1 MNIQIA
7 PSILS
12 ADFACLGQEARRM
25 ELAGADLLHIDVMD
39 GHFVPNITIGAPV
52 VYCLRKVTKLPFDV
66 HLMISEPLRYV
77 DDFLK
82 AGADI
87 ISFHLEA
94 ESSVHETI
102 RAIRAGGAKPAV
114 ALKPKT
120 PVEAVLP
127 FLDDLDMVLVMT
139 VEPGFGGQSFMA
151 PMMDKVRTLKAHG
164 AFVEVDGGINPQT
177 AVAAKEA
184 GVDVCVAG
192 TSVFHA
198 PDAAKAI
205 ATLREGKGVVL

>member
-1 MNIQIA
+1 MKVS
-7 PSILS
+7 PSVL
-12 ADFACLGQEARRM
+12 ACDFAHMADEIQKVTQG
-25 ELAGADLLHIDVMD
+25 GADYIHLDVMD
-39 GHFVPNITIGAPV
+39 AHFVPNLTFGAPIV
-52 VYCLRKVTKLPFDV
+52 GAIRPYTKLPFDV

-94 ESSVHETI
+94 ESSVRETI

-205 ATLREGKGVVL
+205 ATLREGNGVVL

>member
-1 MNIQIA
+1 MLIA
-7 PSILS
+7 PSMLS
-12 ADFACLGQEARRM
+12 SDFSKLGEETARM
-25 ELAGADLLHIDVMD
+25 ERAGADWIHLDVMD
-39 GHFVPNITIGAPV
+39 AHFVPNLTFGAPIV
-52 VYCLRKVTKLPFDV
+52 GAIRPYTKLPFDV
-66 HLMISEPLRYV
+66 HLMISEPLSYV

-94 ESSVHETI
+94 E

>member
-1 MNIQIA
+1 MLIA
-7 PSILS
+7 PSMLS
-12 ADFACLGQEARRM
+12 SDFSKLGEETARM
-25 ELAGADLLHIDVMD
+25 ERAGADWIHLDVMD
-39 GHFVPNITIGAPV
+39 AHFVPNLTFGAPIV
-52 VYCLRKVTKLPFDV
+52 GAIRPYTKLPFDV

-114 ALKPKT
+114 VLKPKT

>member
-1 MNIQIA
+1 MLIA
-7 PSILS
+7 PSMLS
-12 ADFACLGQEARRM
+12 SDFSKLGEETVRM
-25 ELAGADLLHIDVMD
+25 ERAGADWIHLDVMD
-39 GHFVPNITIGAPV
+39 AHFVPNLTFGAPIV
-52 VYCLRKVTKLPFDV
+52 GAIRRYTKLPFDV

-102 RAIRAGGAKPAV
+102 RAIQEGGAKPAV
-114 ALKPKT
+114 AIKPKT

-127 FLDDLDMVLVMT
+127 FLDELDMVLVMT
-139 VEPGFGGQSFMA
+139 VEPGFGGQSFMES
-151 PMMDKVRTLKAHG
+151 MMDKVRALKSRG
-164 AFVEVDGGINPQT
+164 VFVEVDGGINPQT
-177 AVAAKEA
+177 AILAKQA
-184 GVDVCVAG
+184 GVDACVAG

-205 ATLREGKGVVL
+205 ASLREGNGVVL

>member
-1 MNIQIA
+1 MIRLA

-12 ADFACLGQEARRM
+12 SDFSRLGE
-25 ELAGADLLHIDVMD
+25 EVEEIEKAGAHVIHVDVMD
-39 GHFVPNITIGAPV
+39 GHFVPNISFGATVMKSLIG
-52 VYCLRKVTKLPFDV
+52 KTTLPFDV

-177 AVAAKEA
+177 AAVAKEA

-205 ATLREGKGVVL
+205 ATLREGNGVVL

>member
-1 MNIQIA
+1 MLIA
-7 PSILS
+7 PSMLS
-12 ADFACLGQEARRM
+12 SDFSKLGEETIRM
-25 ELAGADLLHIDVMD
+25 ERAGADWIHLDVMD
-39 GHFVPNITIGAPV
+39 AHFVPNLTFGAPIV
-52 VYCLRKVTKLPFDV
+52 GAIRRYTKLPFDV

-94 ESSVHETI
+94 ESSVHETL
-102 RAIRAGGAKPAV
+102 RAIRE
-114 ALKPKT
+114 T

-127 FLDDLDMVLVMT
+127 FLDELDMVLVMT
-139 VEPGFGGQSFMA
+139 VEPGFGGQSFME
-151 PMMDKVRTLKAHG
+151 PMMDKVRSLKSRG
-164 AFVEVDGGINPQT
+164 VFVEVDGGINPQT
-177 AVAAKEA
+177 AVLAKQA
-184 GVDVCVAG
+184 GVDACVAG

-205 ATLREGKGVVL
+205 ASLREGNGVVL

>member
-1 MNIQIA
+1 MLIA
-7 PSILS
+7 PSMLS
-12 ADFACLGQEARRM
+12 SDFSKLGEETARM
-25 ELAGADLLHIDVMD
+25 ERAGADWIHLDVMD
-39 GHFVPNITIGAPV
+39 AHFVPNLTFGAPIV
-52 VYCLRKVTKLPFDV
+52 GAIRPYTKLPFDV

-87 ISFHLEA
+87 ISFHLE
-94 ESSVHETI
+94 
-102 RAIRAGGAKPAV
+102 AGGAKPAV

>member
-1 MNIQIA
+1 M
-7 PSILS
+7 
-12 ADFACLGQEARRM
+12 
-25 ELAGADLLHIDVMD
+25 GAIR
-39 GHFVPNITIGAPV
+39 P
-52 VYCLRKVTKLPFDV
+52 YTKLPFDV

-139 VEPGFGGQSFMA
+139 VEPGFGGQKFMPEQVGKIRA
-151 PMMDKVRTLKAHG
+151 LRQAGFQGDIS
-164 AFVEVDGGINPQT
+164 VDGGVNLENAPLLAEAGANVLVMGT
-177 AVAAKEA
+177 AYFGAADRNAVA
-184 GVDVCVAG
+184 
-192 TSVFHA
+192 HA
-198 PDAAKAI
+198 VRALA
-205 ATLREGKGVVL
+205 

>member
-1 MNIQIA
+1 MLIA
-7 PSILS
+7 PSMLS
-12 ADFACLGQEARRM
+12 SDFSKLGEETARM
-25 ELAGADLLHIDVMD
+25 ERAGADWIHLDVMD
-39 GHFVPNITIGAPV
+39 AHFVPNLTFGAPIV
-52 VYCLRKVTKLPFDV
+52 GAIRPYTKLPFDV

-94 ESSVHETI
+94 ESSVRETI

-151 PMMDKVRTLKAHG
+151 PMMDQVRTLKAHG

-205 ATLREGKGVVL
+205 ATLREGNGVVL

>member
-1 MNIQIA
+1 MLIA
-7 PSILS
+7 PSMLS
-12 ADFACLGQEARRM
+12 SDFSTLGEETARM
-25 ELAGADLLHIDVMD
+25 ERAGADWIHLDVMD
-39 GHFVPNITIGAPV
+39 AHFVPNLTFGAPIV
-52 VYCLRKVTKLPFDV
+52 GAIRPYTKLPFDV

-94 ESSVHETI
+94 ESSVRETI
-102 RAIRAGGAKPAV
+102 RAIRAGGAKPARG
-114 ALKPKT
+114 P
-120 PVEAVLP
+120 EAQDPGGGGAAVFGRP
-127 FLDDLDMVLVMT
+127 RH
-139 VEPGFGGQSFMA
+139 GFG
-151 PMMDKVRTLKAHG
+151 H
-164 AFVEVDGGINPQT
+164 DGGARLWRAVVYGAHDGQCAHPQGSWRICGSGRGVNPQT

-205 ATLREGKGVVL
+205 ATLREGNGVVL

>member
-1 MNIQIA
+1 MLIA
-7 PSILS
+7 PSMLS
-12 ADFACLGQEARRM
+12 SDFSKLGEETARM
-25 ELAGADLLHIDVMD
+25 ERAGADWIHLDVMD
-39 GHFVPNITIGAPV
+39 AHFVPNLTFGAPIV
-52 VYCLRKVTKLPFDV
+52 GAIRPYTKLPFDV

-151 PMMDKVRTLKAHG
+151 PMMDKVRTLKAH
-164 AFVEVDGGINPQT
+164 FPNLLIEVDGGINLENAHIVREAGTDVLIAGT
-177 AVAAKEA
+177 AVFTAKDPEQ
-184 GVDVCVAG
+184 
-192 TSVFHA
+192 
-198 PDAAKAI
+198 AI
-205 ATLREGKGVVL
+205 QLLRGEPV

>member
-1 MNIQIA
+1 MLIA
-7 PSILS
+7 PSMLS
-12 ADFACLGQEARRM
+12 SDFSKLGEETIRM
-25 ELAGADLLHIDVMD
+25 ERAGADWIHLDVMD
-39 GHFVPNITIGAPV
+39 AHFVPNLTFGAPIV
-52 VYCLRKVTKLPFDV
+52 GAIRRYTKLPFDV

-94 ESSVHETI
+94 ESSVHETL
-102 RAIRAGGAKPAV
+102 RAIREGGAKPAV
-114 ALKPKT
+114 AIKPKT

-127 FLDDLDMVLVMT
+127 FLDELDMVLVMT
-139 VEPGFGGQSFMA
+139 VEPGFGGQSFME
-151 PMMDKVRTLKAHG
+151 PMMGKVRSLKSRG
-164 AFVEVDGGINPQT
+164 VFVEVDGGINPQT
-177 AVAAKEA
+177 AVLAKQA
-184 GVDVCVAG
+184 GVDACVAG

-205 ATLREGKGVVL
+205 ASLREGNGVVL